1 MSIPKTLAITFLSL
15 SLYPPLHAQT
25 DRASTHLTELQRIAD
40 SLGKR
45 YHATVLVDPAIV
57 LRTAP
62 TAPDKS
68 LTVEKAM
75 EAVTTSVKE
84 VVWRRVY
91 LLPSQTSFASIPA
104 KMAALARALEH
115 SEPRSLVITHPKGP
129 FTAEIRTAAPNN
141 TGANAIPVY
150 LFYSATAA
158 ADGRTIDE
166 VFADLQ
172 KQQWE
177 MMSHMTTDQMTNPM
191 LQAMQMWGNLDKDTL
206 ERLAT
211 PLMQA
216 GFQVWDKTPPQ
227 QRQQMMEQGMQ
238 VLMTVGGG
246 PNGAGGERRMPR
258 NYLQELK
265 AITNALEKRDNV
277 EIFVDP
283 LMFLSIPPKAAVAA
297 LDLDASLDAIVK
309 PLKGVEWRKVYLPAS
324 TAPFS
329 ALKLSAKVRALEQQ
343 GQPNI
348 ILEEPLLQR
357 MTLFT
362 KKPEAPEDLPALLA
376 AHQFS
381 AKPVYILYSAAPG
394 GDGGSPLEARYADLQ
409 RRQMEMLFNMSADQ
423 LGQAMEE
430 GARLY
435 QGGDAGSQ
443 MRSMSLPI
451 MAGMMAIWFPRAAKE
466 RNAGA
471 PP

>member
-15 SLYPPLHAQT
+15 SLYSPLHAQT
-25 DRASTHLTELQRIAD
+25 DRASAHLAELQRIAD
-40 SLGKR
+40 TLGKR
-45 YHATVLVDPAIV
+45 YQATVLVDPAILIHTV
-57 LRTAP
+57 P
-62 TAPDKS
+62 TGPEKNLA
-68 LTVEKAM
+68 VERAM
-75 EAVTTSVKE
+75 EAVAASVKE
-84 VVWRRVY
+84 VAWRRVY
-91 LLPSQTSFASIPA
+91 LLPSQTSFASTPA
-104 KMAALARALEH
+104 KMAAMARSLEQ
-115 SEPRSLVITHPKGP
+115 SEPRSLVIANSKGP
-129 FTAEIRTAAPNN
+129 FTAEIRTAAVGDA
-141 TGANAIPVY
+141 GANDKPVY
-150 LFYSATAA
+150 LFYSATAT

-191 LQAMQMWGNLDKDTL
+191 LQGMQMWGNLDKDTL

-216 GFQVWDKTPPQ
+216 GFQMYDKTPPP

-246 PNGAGGERRMPR
+246 PNGAAGERRMPR

-265 AITNALEKRDNV
+265 NITNALEKRDGV

-283 LMFLSIPPKAAVAA
+283 LMFLSIPPKAAEAG
-297 LDLDASLDAIVK
+297 LHLDASLDTITK

-324 TAPFS
+324 QTPLS

-343 GQPNI
+343 APSDI
-348 ILEEPLLQR
+348 ILEELLVQR

-381 AKPVYILYSAAPG
+381 LKPVYILYSATPG

-423 LGQAMEE
+423 LGQAMDE

-435 QGGDAGSQ
+435 QGGDADSQ